1 MDKTVHEP
9 DRLDAAFQ
17 NFDPVDYL
25 IDKILQDFV
34 VQVKGHLDIIDVF
47 LRNDPLSDQERR
59 RLPDEFQVGQ
69 IVLVARGLAG
79 FDLFF
84 ISGDLIHK
92 IPFLLCEFF
101 FRHGIGII
109 KIKIRQPINRGLAL
123 VKFAFQNGKLFGRR
137 VIVVAV

>member
-25 IDKILQDFV
+25 IDKIFQNFV

-69 IVLVARGLAG
+69 IVLDRK
-79 FDLFF
+79 
-84 ISGDLIHK
+84 S
-92 IPFLLCEFF
+92 
-101 FRHGIGII
+101 
-109 KIKIRQPINRGLAL
+109 
-123 VKFAFQNGKLFGRR
+123 
-137 VIVVAV
+137 VV